1 MPMPMLFDVAMVQVT
16 AACLS
21 LVAIVPPGCGVMGV
35 IVNAVLFTIGA
46 IFFYF
51 LSLALVV
58 LTG

>member
-46 IFFYF
+46 IFFIF
-51 LSLALVV
+51 CHWRSWC
-58 LTG
+58 